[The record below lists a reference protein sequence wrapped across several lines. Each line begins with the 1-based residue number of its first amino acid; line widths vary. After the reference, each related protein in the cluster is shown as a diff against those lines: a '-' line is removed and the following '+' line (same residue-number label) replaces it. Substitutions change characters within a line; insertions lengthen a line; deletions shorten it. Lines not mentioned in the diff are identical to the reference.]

1 MSLKFLGLA
10 MISIGAGLV
19 AVTVWFW
26 NAARP
31 DPEVLAPLEIMGDRV
46 FVKANEKEKT
56 RLLNAVRVQNSK
68 NQLLDPTNN

>member
-26 NAARP
+26 SAARP

-46 FVKANEKEKT
+46 FVKASEREKT

-68 NQLLDPTNN
+68 NQLPDPTNN

>member
-1 MSLKFLGLA
+1 MGVGL
-10 MISIGAGLV
+10 I

-46 FVKANEKEKT
+46 FVKASEKEKT
-56 RLLNAVRVQNSK
+56 QLLNAVRVQVVK
-68 NQLLDPTNN
+68 NQLPNPVDN

>member
-19 AVTVWFW
+19 TVTVWFW

-68 NQLLDPTNN
+68 NQLPDPTNN

>member
-1 MSLKFLGLA
+1 MSLKFLGLT
-10 MISIGAGLV
+10 MILVGAGLA

-46 FVKANEKEKT
+46 FAEASAQEKT
-56 RLLNAVRVQNSK
+56 RLLNAVRFRKSV
-68 NQLLDPTNN
+68 NQLPDPTNN